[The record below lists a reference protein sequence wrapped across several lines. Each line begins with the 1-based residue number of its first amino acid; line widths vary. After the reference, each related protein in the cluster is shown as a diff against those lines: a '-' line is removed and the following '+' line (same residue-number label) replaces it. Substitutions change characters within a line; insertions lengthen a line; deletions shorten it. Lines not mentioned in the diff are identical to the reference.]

1 MNFAI
6 RALFLLNLGF
16 FLTAAPAVYRIETI
30 AGSSNVGDGGPA
42 LRAALH
48 DAEGVVAD
56 KAGNLYI
63 ADAGDHRVRKVSP
76 SGTITT
82 IAGTGIPGFTGDG
95 GPATLAQLNLPYG
108 VSVDA
113 AGNLYIAD
121 LGNGRIRRVSPAGL
135 IVSLPGAFKAP
146 RNVLADP
153 KGNVYVSEFDGNR
166 VRRIEAADG
175 TITTIAGTGAR
186 GSSGDFAAASLAT
199 LNSPAGLALDRSG
212 ALYIADS
219 GNSSIRR
226 VGGGTITTVLGTG
239 SAGASSAAQL
249 NYPTGIGV
257 DQTGN
262 LYVADAENRR
272 IRKLSVS
279 GSVSTIAI
287 SARDVAL
294 DDAGNLFA
302 AAAGTVT
309 KLLVSG
315 ASTVIAGDGTYFY
328 RGDSGPATE
337 ARLNLPSS
345 VAISAAGIISI
356 ADTGNGKIRSI
367 SSGGIITT
375 AATLRAPVALATDA
389 SGNSLVADPPAAL
402 IWKWSKGVL
411 AAAAGNGFQSFTGEG
426 YPALSSSLSLP
437 SGVVAAPGGGFFV
450 ADTGN
455 GRIRRVNAGGNLT
468 TIAGTDRAGWNG
480 DGVALGTML
489 DTPTALALDP
499 AGTLYF
505 ADTGNHRI
513 RKITAEGQVVTVAG
527 GPDAPLALSF
537 PRGLTF
543 DPAGTLWIS
552 DTGHH
557 RLLTLT
563 PAGKLNVAAG
573 LGTEGFSGDGAEA
586 PAAQLS
592 SPTGLAADTLGNIL
606 VADTGNGRIRKLTP
620 PPAAPTEAPLTL
632 YSVVNA
638 ATLAAGPVA
647 PCSLLTVFGPD
658 LGTQMLQFDSVSAL
672 PAASATGQA
681 SLQVPCSAQPP
692 SVAFTIGDPSSP
704 VWRYTLAVAS
714 AAPAVFALN
723 AGTGQA
729 LALNTDA
736 TANSE
741 ANPAQRGSIV
751 TLFVTGMGLPDNAAG
766 VLIGNST
773 ADLLYQGDA
782 PGLLGITQLNIRL
795 PLYAAGIQAVTVVS
809 ANIPSQPGVSIAIR

>member
-1 MNFAI
+1 MSFAI
-6 RALFLLNLGF
+6 RALFFLNCGY
-16 FLTAAPAVYRIETI
+16 FLTAAPVVYRIETV

-82 IAGTGIPGFTGDG
+82 VAGTGIPGFTGDG

-108 VSVDA
+108 VSLDA

-121 LGNGRIRRVSPAGL
+121 LGNGRIRRLSAAGL
-135 IVSLPGAFKAP
+135 MTSLPGSFRAP
-146 RNVLADP
+146 RNVLADS

-166 VRRIEAADG
+166 VRRIEVDG
-175 TITTIAGTGAR
+175 SVITIAGTGTR

-199 LNSPAGLALDRSG
+199 LNSPAGLALDHSG

-239 SAGASSAAQL
+239 SAGAGSAAQL
-249 NYPTGIGV
+249 NYPTGVSV
-257 DQTGN
+257 DQSGN

-272 IRKLSVS
+272 IRKLSAA

-287 SARDVAL
+287 AARDVAL

-309 KLLVSG
+309 KLLISG
-315 ASTVIAGDGTYFY
+315 ASTVIAGDGSYYF
-328 RGDSGPATE
+328 RGDGGPATE

-345 VAISAAGIISI
+345 IAISAAGLIAI
-356 ADTGNGKIRSI
+356 ADTGNGKIRTLS
-367 SSGGIITT
+367 SSGIIAT
-375 AATLRAPVALATDA
+375 AATLRAPVALAADA

-437 SGVVAAPGGGFFV
+437 SGVVAAPGGGFYV

-468 TIAGTDRAGWNG
+468 TVAGTDRTGWNG
-480 DGVALGTML
+480 DGIALGTML
-489 DTPTALALDP
+489 DTPTALALD
-499 AGTLYF
+499 ASGTLYF

-513 RKITAEGQVVTVAG
+513 RKITPEGQVVTVAG

-557 RLLTLT
+557 RLLTLF
-563 PAGKLNVAAG
+563 AGKLNVAAG
-573 LGTEGFSGDGAEA
+573 IGTEGFSGDGADA
-586 PAAQLS
+586 PAAQFS
-592 SPTGLAADTLGNIL
+592 SPSGLAADTLGNIL

-620 PPAAPTEAPLTL
+620 PPAAPTEAPLML
-632 YSVVNA
+632 YSAVNA
-638 ATLAAGPVA
+638 ATLVAGPVA

-658 LGTQMLQFDSVSAL
+658 LGTQTLQFDNVSAL
-672 PAASATGQA
+672 PAASGSGQV
-681 SLQVPCSAQPP
+681 SVQVPCSAQPP
-692 SVAFTIGDPSSP
+692 SVALTIGDPSSP

-723 AGTGQA
+723 AGSGQA
-729 LALNTDA
+729 LALNTDS

-751 TLFVTGMGLPDNAAG
+751 TLFLTGMGLPDNAAG

-782 PGLLGITQLNIRL
+782 PGLIGITQLNIRL
-795 PLYAAGIQAVTVVS
+795 PLYAAGIQTVTVVS
-809 ANIPSQPGVSIAIR
+809 ANIQSQPGVSIAIR